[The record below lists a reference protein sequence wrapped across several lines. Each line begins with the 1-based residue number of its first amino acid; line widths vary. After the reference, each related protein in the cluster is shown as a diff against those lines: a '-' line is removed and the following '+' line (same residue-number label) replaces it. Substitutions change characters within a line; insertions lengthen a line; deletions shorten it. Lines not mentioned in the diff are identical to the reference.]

1 MSTTRAGDRPG
12 RSHVPPTPPAKLAP
26 ADDPAWASTLML
38 ADAARGARATTTERT
53 TAMPE
58 TDTPPP
64 ATDLTMPIEV
74 SRGSLDDARF
84 ALAFF
89 QLNQT
94 ERVTAEVDDD
104 HLRVYLDDGWQL
116 AWYLDTDQPEVH
128 VGQRPKWYTLDE
140 WLRTTHNLTDD
151 EEAET
156 VASEITDA
164 MANLAGFLYSAQI
177 GAINALSAKSR
188 P

>member
-1 MSTTRAGDRPG
+1 MTTQRQTAKMARRLARIIEEHDGDAFEVSRSIEEAPKRYALVEANAGG
-12 RSHVPPTPPAKLAP
+12 SEPPY
-26 ADDPAWASTLML
+26 WSFI
-38 ADAARGARATTTERT
+38 
-53 TAMPE
+53 
-58 TDTPPP
+58 
-64 ATDLTMPIEV
+64 TMPIEV

-128 VGQRPKWYTLDE
+128 VGRRPKWYTLDE

>member
-1 MSTTRAGDRPG
+1 MSTRAEDRPG

-26 ADDPAWASTLML
+26 ADDPAWAHTLAL
-38 ADAARGARATTTERT
+38 AALAREARQAEESFI
-53 TAMPE
+53 A
-58 TDTPPP
+58 
-64 ATDLTMPIEV
+64 MPIEV

-116 AWYLDTDQPEVH
+116 AWYLDTDQPEVY
-128 VGQRPKWYTLDE
+128 VGRWSKWYTLDE

>member
-1 MSTTRAGDRPG
+1 MTTRLA
-12 RSHVPPTPPAKLAP
+12 VPSSSKITPAKLAK
-26 ADDPAWASTLML
+26 ML
-38 ADAARGARATTTERT
+38 DRLRMHGWERAAF
-53 TAMPE
+53 
-58 TDTPPP
+58 
-64 ATDLTMPIEV
+64 LIEH
-74 SRGSLDDARF
+74 
-84 ALAFF
+84 AFF

>member
-1 MSTTRAGDRPG
+1 MSTRAEDRPG

-26 ADDPAWASTLML
+26 ADDPAWAHTLAL
-38 ADAARGARATTTERT
+38 AALAREARPTTTNEET
-53 TAMPE
+53 TMADNQAE
-58 TDTPPP
+58 ESFI
-64 ATDLTMPIEV
+64 TMPIEV

-116 AWYLDTDQPEVH
+116 AWYLDTDQPEVL
-128 VGQRPKWYTLDE
+128 VGRRPKWYTLDL

>member
-1 MSTTRAGDRPG
+1 MTTQRQAAKMARRLARIIEEHDGDAFEVS
-12 RSHVPPTPPAKLAP
+12 RSIEEAP
-26 ADDPAWASTLML
+26 KRYALIEVT
-38 ADAARGARATTTERT
+38 
-53 TAMPE
+53 
-58 TDTPPP
+58 
-64 ATDLTMPIEV
+64 IEV

-128 VGQRPKWYTLDE
+128 VGRWSKWYTLDE

>member
-1 MSTTRAGDRPG
+1 MSVTRAEDRPD

-26 ADDPAWASTLML
+26 ADDPAWAHTLAL
-38 ADAARGARATTTERT
+38 AALAREARQAEESFI
-53 TAMPE
+53 A
-58 TDTPPP
+58 
-64 ATDLTMPIEV
+64 MPIEV

-128 VGQRPKWYTLDE
+128 VGRRPKWYTLDE

>member
-1 MSTTRAGDRPG
+1 MTE
-12 RSHVPPTPPAKLAP
+12 
-26 ADDPAWASTLML
+26 
-38 ADAARGARATTTERT
+38 TTEGT
-53 TAMPE
+53 TGEFFA
-58 TDTPPP
+58 
-64 ATDLTMPIEV
+64 LLPITV
-74 SRGSLDDARF
+74 SRGSLEDARNS
-84 ALAFF
+84 LAFF

-128 VGQRPKWYTLDE
+128 VGRRPKWYTLDE